1 MVSMNELKAGCRYTF
16 YEKRTALHSESSYRA
31 TFLEIRFIAP
41 KYYYIY
47 LLCNHVN
54 LNIVTIAPLEWI
66 SKVESIDDI
75 LQGKTVLCPDVLS
88 IVDEFL

>member
-1 MVSMNELKAGCRYTF
+1 MNELKTGRRYTF
-16 YEKRTALHSESSYRA
+16 YEKRTALHSEISYRA
-31 TFLEIRFIAP
+31 TFLEIRHIAP

-54 LNIVTIAPLEWI
+54 QSIVAISPLEWI
-66 SKVESIDDI
+66 SKVESMDDI